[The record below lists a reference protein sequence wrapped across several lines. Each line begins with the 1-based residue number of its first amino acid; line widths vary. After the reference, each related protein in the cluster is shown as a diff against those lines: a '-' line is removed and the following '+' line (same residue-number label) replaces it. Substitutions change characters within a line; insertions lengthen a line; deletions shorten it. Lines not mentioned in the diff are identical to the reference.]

1 MKVRI
6 SIIGVLLATL
16 CFVGGVMA
24 QGENFELEEMDRPMP
39 SRVEHRKPGPMI
51 PDLTEEQEEQMQTL
65 RTDHLKAILPMRN
78 ELAEMNAR
86 LQTLSTADNADMSQ
100 INGLIEEMGA
110 LKMQMMKAGV
120 AHRQEIR
127 KLLTDE
133 QRVVFDSHRPGPKR
147 RPPRWR

>member
-1 MKVRI
+1 MQARI
-6 SIIGVLLATL
+6 SIIGVLMAAL
-16 CFVGGVMA
+16 CFVGSAMA
-24 QGENFELEEMDRPMP
+24 EEEDFELEEMDRLMP
-39 SRVEHRKPGPMI
+39 SRVEQRKPGPKI
-51 PDLTEEQEEQMQTL
+51 PDLTEDQEEQMQTL

>member
-1 MKVRI
+1 MQVRI
-6 SIIGVLLATL
+6 SIIGVLLAVL
-16 CFVGGVMA
+16 CFVGGAMA
-24 QGENFELEEMDRPMP
+24 QEDDFELEEMDRPMP
-39 SRVEHRKPGPMI
+39 SRVEHRKPGPKI
-51 PDLTEEQEEQMQTL
+51 PDLTEDQEEQIQTL

-86 LQTLSTADNADMSQ
+86 LQTLSTADNVDMSQ

-110 LKMQMMKAGV
+110 LKMQMMKAGA

-147 RPPRWR
+147 RPPRRR